1 MTLIDEIEEV
11 VEEIQEEQLE
21 GYNFS
26 VLDYTDEIEN
36 KIFVRTHAKF
46 MLYKVWPKSTP
57 HQEILSEIF
66 SIWVDRDTTKEDI
79 RSLIKSN
86 IAKILLS
93 PQR

>member
-11 VEEIQEEQLE
+11 AEEIQKEQLE
-21 GYNFS
+21 GYQLV

-36 KIFVRTHAKF
+36 KIFVRMRAKF
-46 MLYKVWPKSTP
+46 MLYKVWPKNTP
-57 HQEILSEIF
+57 HQKVF
-66 SIWVDRDTTKEDI
+66 SFCVDRNTTKEDI
-79 RSLIKSN
+79 RTLIKSN